1 MKISML
7 MCLVA
12 SALLLTACGDSEAER
27 EARLESERA
36 AIRAAIA
43 YDRSVYEQNF
53 GSQSFGEWLF
63 GVSDET
69 VANYV
74 RNLRRTP
81 LEGCPEDFV
90 AAYESHI
97 AAWDSRNQDSIRS
110 SWMDVTAI
118 ARLHG
123 VTVDTE

>member
-1 MKISML
+1 MKTTIL

-12 SALLLTACGDSEAER
+12 SALLLTACGESEAER

-36 AIRAAIA
+36 AIRAAIN
-43 YDRSVYEQNF
+43 YDRTVYEQNF
-53 GSQSFGEWLF
+53 GSLSLGEWLF
-63 GVSDET
+63 GASDET

-74 RNLRRTP
+74 RNLNRTP

-90 AAYESHI
+90 AAYQSHI
-97 AAWDSRNQDSIRS
+97 AAWESRNQDRIRS
-110 SWMDVTAI
+110 SWMDVVAI

-123 VTVDTE
+123 VTVDVD